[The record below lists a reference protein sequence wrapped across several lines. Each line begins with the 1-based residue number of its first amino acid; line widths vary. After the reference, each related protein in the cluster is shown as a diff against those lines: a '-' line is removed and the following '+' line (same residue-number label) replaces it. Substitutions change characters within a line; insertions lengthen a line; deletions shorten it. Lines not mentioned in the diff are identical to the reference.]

1 MAIGGVVAGASAD
14 GVFFGGTGGILSQ
27 DSTNF
32 KWHSGL
38 ILTAPAAT
46 DVPLLIKGAAGQ
58 SANLQEWRKSDD
70 TLFASL
76 GNNGIL
82 NLFGASD
89 QLYIQNTGGGQ
100 GGVIGR
106 DTTTGGLK
114 LSATIGNLIL
124 QTGGSASTIQLLSNS
139 GIIETRSNSSGGA
152 GIQFKEMTAP
162 TAPAVD
168 KGIVFMQDNGSGK
181 TQLCV
186 RFNTGAIQV
195 IATEP

>member
-1 MAIGGVVAGASAD
+1 MVIGGVVTGASDD

-58 SANLQEWRKSDD
+58 SANLQECRKSDD

-76 GNNGIL
+76 GNDGIL
-82 NLFGASD
+82 NLFGTSH

-100 GGVIGR
+100 GGMIG
-106 DTTTGGLK
+106 
-114 LSATIGNLIL
+114 
-124 QTGGSASTIQLLSNS
+124 LLS
-139 GIIETRSNSSGGA
+139 
-152 GIQFKEMTAP
+152 
-162 TAPAVD
+162 
-168 KGIVFMQDNGSGK
+168 
-181 TQLCV
+181 
-186 RFNTGAIQV
+186 
-195 IATEP
+195 